1 MKNIHLFIEHIVNN
15 WSTDIQEAYAPAVRQ
30 KLLDKFKQE
39 ADDLNQDIS
48 DEQLGKWIDRFDQI
62 KNSPKITEKDLF
74 KYTFG
79 QLRKLITTAP
89 GADVEEKENDTPDVV
104 YHEGNIIIWNG
115 SKEGNC
121 VTYGRGERWCITRG
135 SFSNYRYSK
144 DRGYPVFYLAK
155 NESLPSSNPLSFVAI
170 QVRDTP
176 NDNEKYVYTNRI
188 NSPYESKPMSFSSL
202 LSEIPWLRD
211 VPNIQSILKYIPLS
225 STEKAT
231 QVYGKDA
238 IGVREWTTLPFE
250 TKKQY
255 LIVRK
260 NKNLFKDINTE
271 TFIQKY
277 LCAKCDPN
285 YPEISKFISVT
296 PGIID
301 SDTLLSNIEYFTGA
315 EQKSILEN
323 NLRNKISTSELSSD
337 TFSFDLKKVLVYKN
351 AFSLEPNER
360 LFVTKDKKA
369 IIKLKFG
376 ETISAGLYTKDEDYP
391 NIKINKNN
399 AKYILDYPEIDKIPF
414 KIALDLFKSEVVDKS
429 FISKI
434 IEKSKEDPNST
445 IITQVL
451 ENGDQIIIDGN
462 TFTAWKLDE
471 GKIESIPFDSEEAQA
486 ALSASE
492 GSIGLKQA
500 AYNLVKEGRSIPDS
514 IEKEPFFNLLRSL
527 PYANRTGF
535 QNDNT
540 LVLMVGDRLFW
551 VDSRILLAV
560 PIIENGYNKD
570 NWRAFDRNEPLTDG
584 DWTAYF
590 EYLRSQNKSYNDTN
604 LERFFDSTS
613 YGRTSSRESKTSFAR
628 NNPPTTPG
636 NTYRVTTITKDGEEN
651 PVLIN
656 VDNPSN
662 SKALGKRGS
671 LVRASVAPAL
681 ARRLLG
687 AAQPEAPAVE
697 PAAAEPAAVE
707 PAAAEPAA
715 TAAAPT
721 RRGRPA
727 GTQNARA
734 PQPAAAAGVDA
745 NAGVEFTT
753 AIGGLPEYGQA
764 LTTAFDG
771 LPIWAKRPL
780 ARVNAVSMNN
790 DRGAS
795 RRNNLLRGAGRV
807 IGVFESVNTPS
818 KAYVIRLA
826 SGLIIVS
833 IVIQPGN
840 AHLIMRP
847 NGDFIRLMDPST
859 LAATL
864 QQNNLNEELTEAAIR
879 LHMAH
884 EPSMIKEKLKQK

>member
-15 WSTDIQEAYAPAVRQ
+15 WSTDIQEAYAPAVKQ

-202 LSEIPWLRD
+202 LSEIPWLRN

-255 LIVRK
+255 LIIRK
-260 NKNLFKDINTE
+260 NKNLFKDINIE

-296 PGIID
+296 PGIIN

-500 AYNLVKEGRSIPDS
+500 AYDLVKEGRFIPDN

-560 PIIENGYNKD
+560 PIVENGYNKN
-570 NWRAFDRNEPLTDG
+570 NWREFDRNEPLTDG
-584 DWTAYF
+584 DWAAYF

-613 YGRTSSRESKTSFAR
+613 YGRASARESKTSFAR
-628 NNPPTTPG
+628 SNPPTTPG
-636 NTYRVTTITKDGEEN
+636 NTYRATTITKDGEET

-687 AAQPEAPAVE
+687 AAQPEAPAAE
-697 PAAAEPAAVE
+697 PAAAEPAAAE
-707 PAAAEPAA
+707 PAAAGAAEPA
-715 TAAAPT
+715 
-721 RRGRPA
+721 RRGRRP
-727 GTQNARA
+727 GVQA
-734 PQPAAAAGVDA
+734 PQPAAAAGADA

-764 LTTAFDG
+764 LATSFAG
-771 LPIWAKRPL
+771 LPTWAIRPL
-780 ARVNAVSMNN
+780 SRVNAVSMNN

-807 IGVFESVNTPS
+807 IGVFESTSTPS

-864 QQNNLNEELTEAAIR
+864 QQNNLNEELTEAAVR